1 MQECAF
7 LDKFEKT
14 RKPTRN
20 TNKKEMA
27 SIQQSNGN
35 GVHSRFKQISPE
47 LRAEF
52 REKFDEVSR
61 FWGAINDS
69 RQCGRR
75 KKRQD
80 KTRCVLEEVGWGLV
94 FANESSK
101 ISDCIGI
108 SNFRITPVFVFVD
121 AAFDSACLELTHS
134 HSHTPKATGV
144 FLAQEFWLQ
153 LA

>member
-7 LDKFEKT
+7 LDNFEKT

-80 KTRCVLEEVGWGLV
+80 KTRCVLEEVGGDLFSQMSLQKCPIVLEYPISGLHLY
-94 FANESSK
+94 
-101 ISDCIGI
+101 CI
-108 SNFRITPVFVFVD
+108 
-121 AAFDSACLELTHS
+121 C
-134 HSHTPKATGV
+134 
-144 FLAQEFWLQ
+144 
-153 LA
+153 